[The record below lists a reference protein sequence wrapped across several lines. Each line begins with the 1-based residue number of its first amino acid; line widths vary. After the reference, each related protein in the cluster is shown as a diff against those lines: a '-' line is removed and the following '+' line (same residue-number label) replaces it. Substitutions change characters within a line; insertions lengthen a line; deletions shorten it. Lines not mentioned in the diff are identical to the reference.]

1 MKKDIISS
9 KLSNRLIPAK
19 LSYLYAS
26 IIDRRKFSSLG
37 SIMWDEFSMSGHY
50 EINGLENFIAAI
62 QELENYQS
70 TIHQVMNVQGEWK
83 GNLYNGETYCVA
95 SHIFN
100 QDDKPH
106 KLDMGIIYSDVIE
119 VRDGTAKFILRNFIL
134 KWQKTDIL
142 DLPTQG

>member
-1 MKKDIISS
+1 MIKDLVPS
-9 KLSNRLIPAK
+9 KLSN
-19 LSYLYAS
+19 LYAS
-26 IIDRRKFSSLG
+26 IIDQRKFSSLN
-37 SIMWDEFSMSGHY
+37 SIMWDDFSMLGQF
-50 EINGLENFIAAI
+50 EINGLENFITAM
-62 QELENYQS
+62 QQLENYQS
-70 TIHQVMNVQGEWK
+70 TMHQVMNVQGEWK

-95 SHIFN
+95 SHMFN

-142 DLPTQG
+142 DLPTQD

>member
-50 EINGLENFIAAI
+50 EINGLENFITAM
-62 QELENYQS
+62 QQLENYQS
-70 TIHQVMNVQGEWK
+70 TMHQVMNVQGEWK

-106 KLDMGIIYSDVIE
+106 KLDMGIIYSNVIE